1 MDWFAGDMEAL
12 SFYTFTVDDLAL
24 RGCSSQNEGIHTCSG
39 DVGQKPSPT
48 DLARARVRNAVKI
61 SGGSTKFGPS
71 CSAHD
76 EDWEDKTQDLTQT
89 LGAAAM
95 IMIEDGENWQI
106 VQKK

>member
-1 MDWFAGDMEAL
+1 M
-12 SFYTFTVDDLAL
+12 
-24 RGCSSQNEGIHTCSG
+24 
-39 DVGQKPSPT
+39 
-48 DLARARVRNAVKI
+48 RNAVKI
-61 SGGSTKFGPS
+61 PGGSTKFGPR

-89 LGAAAM
+89 LEAVAM